1 MTELEKK
8 HYRPQTLCELCDN
21 ACGGCSWSEYG
32 VQQPVKGWDAIRV
45 DLMYNNQVY
54 SGFRKIFFSESY
66 IVLSCPQFKLEERSA
81 WAFANFDPEKIRRRA
96 FSGKYPRQSDVKEIV
111 LQSNTGKAV
120 ENGEG
125 H

>member
-8 HYRPQTLCELCDN
+8 HYRPHTLCELCDN

-45 DLMYNNQVY
+45 DLMYCNQMY

-81 WAFANFDPEKIRRRA
+81 WAFPNFDPEKIRSRA